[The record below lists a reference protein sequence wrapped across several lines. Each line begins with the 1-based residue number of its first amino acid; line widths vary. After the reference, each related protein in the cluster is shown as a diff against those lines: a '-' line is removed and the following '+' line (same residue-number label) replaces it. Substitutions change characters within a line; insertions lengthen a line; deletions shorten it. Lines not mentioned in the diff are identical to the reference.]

1 MDTDS
6 SKFDPSDAVD
16 LVIRFVDS
24 AKAVLPESI
33 SNDLRANLQ
42 AAIQEIV
49 GELDVVTR
57 EELQTQK
64 KVLKK
69 TRSKVQDMEKVI
81 SELERKLAESQL

>member
-1 MDTDS
+1 MTTDS

-16 LVIRFVDS
+16 LVKRFVDS

-33 SNDLRANLQ
+33 SNDVRANLQ

-49 GELDVVTR
+49 GELEVVTR

-64 KVLKK
+64 EVLKK

>member
-33 SNDLRANLQ
+33 SNDVRANLQ

-64 KVLKK
+64 EVLKK

-81 SELERKLAESQL
+81 AELERRLAESQL

>member
-1 MDTDS
+1 M
-6 SKFDPSDAVD
+6 
-16 LVIRFVDS
+16 
-24 AKAVLPESI
+24 LPESI
-33 SNDLRANLQ
+33 SNDVRANLQ

-49 GELDVVTR
+49 GELEVVTR

-64 KVLKK
+64 EVLKK